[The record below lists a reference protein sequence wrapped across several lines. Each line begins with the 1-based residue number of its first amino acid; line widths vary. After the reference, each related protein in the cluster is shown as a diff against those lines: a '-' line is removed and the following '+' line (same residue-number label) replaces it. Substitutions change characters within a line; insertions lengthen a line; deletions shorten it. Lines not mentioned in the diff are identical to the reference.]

1 MALQAIQF
9 IAKADMAKQT
19 WDNIYFLLLLWELD
33 NITRLF
39 LKAVHT
45 SAIHH
50 EDEIKLSKERQ
61 IPPFLIHL
69 TSLKGPI
76 PQ

>member
-1 MALQAIQF
+1 MALQVIQF
-9 IAKADMAKQT
+9 IAEADMAKQT

-50 EDEIKLSKERQ
+50 EDKIKLSKECQ
-61 IPPFLIHL
+61 IPLFLIQL